1 MKPYLVLDAELRQK
15 GKKSL
20 MKKIAKSGLTAG
32 VIYVKDGDNLC
43 ISLSAKQTNMIV
55 SDPSAMTRIYEI
67 NVDGKKFFCVLKEVQ
82 FNPANDLP
90 RHIDFQEVKSGD
102 KVVVNVPVRVIN
114 KDICPGVKNGGDVY
128 VLSYNVA
135 LKCNVENIPYAIEVD
150 VKDSN
155 MGEKFFL
162 SNVKIPEGCSIIK
175 DVILIRIAGRRVIKD
190 VAKEETTDAGTTADA
205 TASSSDSTSATAES
219 AK

>member
-55 SDPSAMTRIYEI
+55 SDPSAMTRVYEI

-82 FNPANDLP
+82 FNPTNDLP

-190 VAKEETTDAGTTADA
+190 VAKEETADAGTTAD
-205 TASSSDSTSATAES
+205 TSTSSTDATTTTAES

>member
-190 VAKEETTDAGTTADA
+190 VAKEETADASTTADA
-205 TASSSDSTSATAES
+205 TASSADATTTTAES

>member
-1 MKPYLVLDAELRQK
+1 MKPYLVLDAELRQT

-20 MKKIAKSGLTAG
+20 IKKISKSGLTAG
-32 VIYVKDGDNLC
+32 VIYIKNGENLC
-43 ISLSAKQTNMIV
+43 ISMSAKQMNLIV
-55 SDPSAMTRIYEI
+55 NDPSAMTRIYEI
-67 NVDGKKFFCVLKEVQ
+67 NVDGKKISCVLKEVQ

-90 RHIDFQEVKSGD
+90 RHIDFQEVEKGD
-102 KVVVNVPVRVIN
+102 KVIVNVPVRVIN
-114 KDICPGVKNGGDVY
+114 KDICPGIKNGGDVY

-135 LKCNVENIPYAIEVD
+135 LKCDVENIPYAIEVD

-190 VAKEETTDAGTTADA
+190 VAKEETADAGTTADA
-205 TASSSDSTSATAES
+205 TASSADTTTTTAEN

>member
-1 MKPYLVLDAELRQK
+1 MKPYLVLDAELRQT

-20 MKKIAKSGLTAG
+20 IKKISKSGLTAG
-32 VIYVKDGDNLC
+32 VIYIKNGENLC
-43 ISLSAKQTNMIV
+43 ISMSAKQMNLIV
-55 SDPSAMTRIYEI
+55 NDPSAMTRIYEI
-67 NVDGKKFFCVLKEVQ
+67 NVDGKKISCVLKEVQ

-90 RHIDFQEVKSGD
+90 RHIDFQEVEKGD
-102 KVVVNVPVRVIN
+102 KVIVNVPVRVIN
-114 KDICPGVKNGGDVY
+114 KEICPGVKNGGDVY

-135 LKCNVENIPYAIEVD
+135 LKCDVENIPYAIEVD

-190 VAKEETTDAGTTADA
+190 VAKEEAMDASATPDA
-205 TASSSDSTSATAES
+205 TTTTTNTTPATTES

>member
-1 MKPYLVLDAELRQK
+1 MKPYLVLDAELRQT

-20 MKKIAKSGLTAG
+20 IKKISKSGLTAG
-32 VIYVKDGDNLC
+32 VIYIKNGENLC
-43 ISLSAKQTNMIV
+43 ISMSAKQMNLIV
-55 SDPSAMTRIYEI
+55 NDPSAMTRIYEI
-67 NVDGKKFFCVLKEVQ
+67 NVDGKKISCVLKEVQ

-90 RHIDFQEVKSGD
+90 RHIDFQEVEKGD
-102 KVVVNVPVRVIN
+102 KVIVNVPVRVIN
-114 KDICPGVKNGGDVY
+114 KDICPGIKNGGDVY

-135 LKCNVENIPYAIEVD
+135 LKCDVENIPYAIEVD

>member
-1 MKPYLVLDAELRQK
+1 MKPYLVLDAELRQT

-20 MKKIAKSGLTAG
+20 IKKISKSGLTAG
-32 VIYVKDGDNLC
+32 VIYIKNGENLC
-43 ISLSAKQTNMIV
+43 ISMSAKQMNLIV
-55 SDPSAMTRIYEI
+55 NDPSAMTRIYEI
-67 NVDGKKFFCVLKEVQ
+67 NVDGKKISCVLKEVQ

-90 RHIDFQEVKSGD
+90 RHIDFQEVEKGD
-102 KVVVNVPVRVIN
+102 KVIVNVPVRVIN

-128 VLSYNVA
+128 VLSYNVT
-135 LKCNVENIPYAIEVD
+135 LKCNVENIQYAIEVD

-190 VAKEETTDAGTTADA
+190 VAKEEATDASATPDA
-205 TASSSDSTSATAES
+205 TTTTTNATPATTES

>member
-1 MKPYLVLDAELRQK
+1 MKPYLVLDAELRQT

-20 MKKIAKSGLTAG
+20 IKKISKSGLTAG
-32 VIYVKDGDNLC
+32 VIYIKNGENLC
-43 ISLSAKQTNMIV
+43 ISMSAKQMNLIV
-55 SDPSAMTRIYEI
+55 NDPSAMTRIYEI
-67 NVDGKKFFCVLKEVQ
+67 NVDGKKISCVLKEVQ

-90 RHIDFQEVKSGD
+90 RHIDFQEVEKGD
-102 KVVVNVPVRVIN
+102 KVIVNVPVRVIN
-114 KDICPGVKNGGDVY
+114 KDICPGIKNGGDVY

-135 LKCNVENIPYAIEVD
+135 LKCDVENIPYAIEVD

-190 VAKEETTDAGTTADA
+190 VAKEEATDASATTDATTTTANA
-205 TASSSDSTSATAES
+205 TPATTES

>member
-190 VAKEETTDAGTTADA
+190 VAKEETADAGATADA

>member
-20 MKKIAKSGLTAG
+20 IKKMAKSGLIAG

-43 ISLSAKQTNMIV
+43 ISLSAKQINMIV
-55 SDPSAMTRIYEI
+55 NDQSAMTRMYEI
-67 NVDGKKFFCVLKEVQ
+67 NVDGKKFSCVLKEVQ

-102 KVVVNVPVRVIN
+102 KIIVNVPVRVIN

-190 VAKEETTDAGTTADA
+190 VAEEENADTGTTPDTTA
-205 TASSSDSTSATAES
+205 TPANTAPATSES

>member
-1 MKPYLVLDAELRQK
+1 MKPYLVLDAELRQT

-20 MKKIAKSGLTAG
+20 IKKISKSGLTAG
-32 VIYVKDGDNLC
+32 VIYIKNGENLC
-43 ISLSAKQTNMIV
+43 ISMSAKQMNLIV
-55 SDPSAMTRIYEI
+55 NDPSAMTRIYEI
-67 NVDGKKFFCVLKEVQ
+67 NVDGKKISCVLKEVQ

-90 RHIDFQEVKSGD
+90 RHIDFQEVEKGD
-102 KVVVNVPVRVIN
+102 KVIVNVPVRVIN

-135 LKCNVENIPYAIEVD
+135 LKCDVENIPYAIEVD

-190 VAKEETTDAGTTADA
+190 VAKEETTDASATPDATTTTANA
-205 TASSSDSTSATAES
+205 TPATTES

>member
-190 VAKEETTDAGTTADA
+190 VAKEETADASTTADA
-205 TASSSDSTSATAES
+205 TASSADATTTTAEN

>member
-1 MKPYLVLDAELRQK
+1 MKPYLVLDAELRQT

-20 MKKIAKSGLTAG
+20 IKKISKSGLTAG
-32 VIYVKDGDNLC
+32 VIYIKNGENLC
-43 ISLSAKQTNMIV
+43 ISMSAKQMNLIV
-55 SDPSAMTRIYEI
+55 NDPSAMTRIYEI
-67 NVDGKKFFCVLKEVQ
+67 NVDGKKISCVLKEVQ

-90 RHIDFQEVKSGD
+90 RHIDFQEVEKGD
-102 KVVVNVPVRVIN
+102 KVIVNVPVRVIN
-114 KDICPGVKNGGDVY
+114 KDICPGIKNGGDVY

-135 LKCNVENIPYAIEVD
+135 LKCDVENIPYAIEVD

-190 VAKEETTDAGTTADA
+190 VAKEETADAGTTADA
-205 TASSSDSTSATAES
+205 TASSADATTTTAES

>member
-1 MKPYLVLDAELRQK
+1 MKPYLVLDAELRQT

-20 MKKIAKSGLTAG
+20 IKKISKSGLTAG
-32 VIYVKDGDNLC
+32 VIYIKNGENLC
-43 ISLSAKQTNMIV
+43 ISMSAKQMNLIV
-55 SDPSAMTRIYEI
+55 NDPSAMTRIYEI
-67 NVDGKKFFCVLKEVQ
+67 NVDGKKISCVLKEVQ

-90 RHIDFQEVKSGD
+90 RHIDFQEVEKGD
-102 KVVVNVPVRVIN
+102 KVIVNVPVRVIN
-114 KDICPGVKNGGDVY
+114 KDICPGIKNGGDVY

-135 LKCNVENIPYAIEVD
+135 LKCDVENIPYAIEVD

-190 VAKEETTDAGTTADA
+190 VAKEETADAGATADA
-205 TASSSDSTSATAES
+205 TASSADATTTTAEN

>member
-20 MKKIAKSGLTAG
+20 MKKIAKSGFTAG
-32 VIYVKDGDNLC
+32 VIYVKGGDNLC
-43 ISLSAKQTNMIV
+43 ISLSAKQINIIV

-67 NVDGKKFFCVLKEVQ
+67 NIDGKKFFCVLKEVQ
-82 FNPANDLP
+82 FNSANDLP
-90 RHIDFQEVKSGD
+90 RHVDFQEVEKGD
-102 KVVVNVPVRVIN
+102 KVIVSVPVRVIN
-114 KDICPGVKNGGDVY
+114 KEICPGVKNGGDVY

-135 LKCNVENIPYAIEVD
+135 LKCDVGSIPYAVEVD

-162 SNVKIPEGCSIIK
+162 SDVKIPEGCSIIK

-190 VAKEETTDAGTTADA
+190 IAKEETADTGTTTDASTGSADV
-205 TASSSDSTSATAES
+205 ASANTEG

>member
-1 MKPYLVLDAELRQK
+1 MKPYLVLDAELRQT

-20 MKKIAKSGLTAG
+20 IKKISKSGLTAG
-32 VIYVKDGDNLC
+32 VIYIKNGENLC
-43 ISLSAKQTNMIV
+43 ISMSAKQMNLIV
-55 SDPSAMTRIYEI
+55 NDPSAMTRIYEI
-67 NVDGKKFFCVLKEVQ
+67 NVDGKKISCVLKEVQ

-90 RHIDFQEVKSGD
+90 RHVDFQEVEKGD
-102 KVVVNVPVRVIN
+102 KVIVNVPVRVIN

-135 LKCNVENIPYAIEVD
+135 LKCDVENIPYAIEVD

-190 VAKEETTDAGTTADA
+190 VAKEETTDASATPDATTTTANA
-205 TASSSDSTSATAES
+205 TPATTES

>member
-32 VIYVKDGDNLC
+32 VIYVKDEDNLC

-128 VLSYNVA
+128 VLSYNVT